1 MNNNKVNAREDQ
13 ELISLIV
20 AGDKRAFRDI
30 FDRYYSSI
38 CFFIN
43 NYTNNLEDAE
53 DRAQD
58 LFSKLWNS
66 RTDLSQVNNLKAYLY
81 TSARNSAIDFVRRK
95 KAFASSID
103 EVADQNILQSQENML
118 LREEVLRLVIH
129 EMQLLP
135 GKYRQLLQALYF
147 DGESYAE
154 ISARLQVPE
163 ATLRKQKE
171 RALELLKSAL
181 LKKGMSLESLIL
193 VSIIFS

>member
-30 FDRYYSSI
+30 FDRYYTSI

-95 KAFASSID
+95 KAFSSSID

-118 LREEVLRLVIH
+118 LREEALRLVIH

-135 GKYRQLLQALYF
+135 GKYRHLLQALYF